1 MSSVFVPIKNAWDGT
16 GDFGDNWLR
25 LPTARTSCK
34 SSLCDGGSYLNMI
47 GLRLGLDGQARK
59 QPATSK
65 RVRGACPGCGL
76 LFSDF
81 TKGLHNV

>member
-1 MSSVFVPIKNAWDGT
+1 
-16 GDFGDNWLR
+16 
-25 LPTARTSCK
+25 
-34 SSLCDGGSYLNMI
+34 MI